1 MQRRTKILY
10 MYNVTKLNLFAD
22 APVRQSG
29 NSVNAHELLIMA
41 LFNFA
46 LSRSPIYSSIMSGWE
61 KNTPILESVLAF
73 LRQKCSF

>member
-1 MQRRTKILY
+1 MKIIIIQTVAQQNNMSEKKKKQIQKTKILY
-10 MYNVTKLNLFAD
+10 MYNVTKMNLFAD

-46 LSRSPIYSSIMSGWE
+46 L
-61 KNTPILESVLAF
+61 
-73 LRQKCSF
+73 

>member
-1 MQRRTKILY
+1 
-10 MYNVTKLNLFAD
+10 MYNVTKLKLFAD

-46 LSRSPIYSSIMSGWE
+46 L
-61 KNTPILESVLAF
+61 
-73 LRQKCSF
+73 

>member
-1 MQRRTKILY
+1 MLYYDLNSTNQIGGFLSCSVNAKKKQIQKTKILY

-46 LSRSPIYSSIMSGWE
+46 L
-61 KNTPILESVLAF
+61 
-73 LRQKCSF
+73 